1 MAFEPAFRLFRPLGG
16 TISGVLGHKIITTGL
31 ENIPKKGGA
40 LFTINHT
47 GYLDFYFAAFGL
59 TKRRRQ
65 PRYMAKQEIFEN
77 PVAGPIMRH
86 LKQIPVDRIAG
97 RSSMNLA
104 TQMLKDGEA
113 VCIFPEGTMSQSW
126 EIKELKTGAVRMA
139 QDAGVNIY
147 PVIVWGSHRVWRRGV
162 KPDLKTRGLGIM
174 VRFLPPFDPTGDP
187 NEMSR
192 KLREVMKKGLDEVRA
207 DYEKK
212 FGPFEPGLPWMPAS
226 LGGSAPTLEEAQ
238 AEDDAVEADRA
249 RARSMMRDSK
259 KAASDVHMA
268 VMQLEQQDSDRE
280 DDRQKLSHLQ
290 ELRAAAERLADSAEE
305 ISQASKMQGEE
316 VKRKAGEGS
325 LRYMTETVAT
335 AAMELERAT
344 LLSSRKA
351 NRSWAR
357 QADSI
362 TDFAAGFR
370 HRAAKNLYA
379 GADFLAKKAQDL
391 LSYLE
396 GAERAAKTS
405 SEDRAIRHAIA
416 REARVEQAT
425 ADAIREE
432 NRDFERRY
440 KKAQVKADTEA
451 WAEERNLNAQIRAEV
466 KALHE
471 QAKAI
476 EEKMRA
482 EAKVME
488 DEARESVA
496 ETVRNAASKKHTSV
510 FLDALD
516 AAEEDAHDTDESD

>member
-1 MAFEPAFRLFRPLGG
+1 MAFEPLFHLFRPANKLA
-16 TISGVLGHKIITTGL
+16 SALLGHKVILKGL
-31 ENIPKKGGA
+31 ENVPRKTGA

-47 GYLDFYFAAFGL
+47 GYLDFYFSAMGL
-59 TKRRRQ
+59 TKCRRQ

-77 PVAGPIMRH
+77 SAAGPIMRH

-97 RSSMNLA
+97 RGSMNHA
-104 TQMLKDGEA
+104 VQMLKDGEA

-139 QDAGVNIY
+139 QEAGVDIY
-147 PVIVWGSHRVWRRGV
+147 PIIVWGSHRVWRRGV
-162 KPDLKTRGLGIM
+162 NPDFKTRGIGIIVSYLPAFNPPETQM
-174 VRFLPPFDPTGDP
+174 RCRSVCARSCGMSSTWCALNTRKVRPL
-187 NEMSR
+187 
-192 KLREVMKKGLDEVRA
+192 
-207 DYEKK
+207 
-212 FGPFEPGLPWMPAS
+212 EPGLPWMPAS
-226 LGGSAPTLEEAQ
+226 LGGSAPTLAEAH
-238 AEDDAVEADRA
+238 AEDDRVEADRA
-249 RARSMMRDSK
+249 RARSMMRESK

-268 VMQLEQQDSDRE
+268 VMQLEKHDSDKE
-280 DDRQKLSHLQ
+280 DDRKKLTHLQ
-290 ELRAAAERLADSAEE
+290 ELREAAERLAQSAEE

-344 LLSSRKA
+344 LLSGRKA
-351 NRSWAR
+351 NRSWGR
-357 QADSI
+357 HSDSI
-362 TDFAAGFR
+362 TDFASDFR
-370 HRAAKNLYA
+370 HRATKNLYA

-391 LSYLE
+391 LNYLE
-396 GAERAAKTS
+396 GAERTAKVS
-405 SEDRAIRHAIA
+405 SEERAIRHAIA
-416 REARVEQAT
+416 REARIEQAT

-432 NRDFERRY
+432 NRDYERRF
-440 KKAQVKADTEA
+440 KRAQRKADAEA
-451 WAEERNLNAQIRAEV
+451 RAEKRNLNAQIRDEV

-496 ETVRNAASKKHTSV
+496 QTVSDAASEKHTSV

-516 AAEEDAHDTDESD
+516 AVEEDAHDSKESN

>member
-1 MAFEPAFRLFRPLGG
+1 MAFEPLFHLFRPANKLA
-16 TISGVLGHKIITTGL
+16 SALLGHKVILKGL
-31 ENIPKKGGA
+31 ENVPRKTGA

-47 GYLDFYFAAFGL
+47 GYLDFYFSAMGL
-59 TKRRRQ
+59 TKCRRQ

-77 PVAGPIMRH
+77 SAAGPIMRH

-97 RSSMNLA
+97 RGSMNHA
-104 TQMLKDGEA
+104 VQMLKDGEA

-139 QDAGVNIY
+139 QEAGVDIY
-147 PVIVWGSHRVWRRGV
+147 PIIVWGSHRVWRRGV
-162 KPDLKTRGLGIM
+162 NPDFKTRGIGII
-174 VRFLPPFDPTGDP
+174 VSYLPAFDPTGDP
-187 NEMSR
+187 DEVSER
-192 KLREVMKKGLDEVRA
+192 LREVMRNELDVVRA
-207 DYEKK
+207 EYEEK

-226 LGGSAPTLEEAQ
+226 LGGSAPTLAEAQ
-238 AEDDAVEADRA
+238 AEDDRVEADRA
-249 RARSMMRDSK
+249 RARSMMRESK

-268 VMQLEQQDSDRE
+268 VMQLEKHDSDKE
-280 DDRQKLSHLQ
+280 DDRKKLTHLQ
-290 ELRAAAERLADSAEE
+290 ELREAAERLAQSAEE

-344 LLSSRKA
+344 LLSGRKA
-351 NRSWAR
+351 NRSWGR
-357 QADSI
+357 HSDSI
-362 TDFAAGFR
+362 TDFASDFR
-370 HRAAKNLYA
+370 HRATKNLYA

-391 LSYLE
+391 LNYLE
-396 GAERAAKTS
+396 GAERTAKVS
-405 SEDRAIRHAIA
+405 SEERAIRHAIA
-416 REARVEQAT
+416 REARIEQAT

-432 NRDFERRY
+432 NRDYERRF
-440 KKAQVKADTEA
+440 KRAQRKADAEA
-451 WAEERNLNAQIRAEV
+451 RAEKRNLNAQIRDEV

-496 ETVRNAASKKHTSV
+496 QTVSDAASEKHTSV

-516 AAEEDAHDTDESD
+516 AVEEDAHDSKESN

>member
-1 MAFEPAFRLFRPLGG
+1 MAFEPFFSIFRPLSW
-16 TISGVLGHKIITTGL
+16 TISGVLGHKVITTGL

-47 GYLDFYFAAFGL
+47 GYLDFYFSAFGL
-59 TKRRRQ
+59 TKQGRH

-77 PVAGPIMRH
+77 SMAGPIMRY

-97 RSSMNLA
+97 RGSMNTA
-104 TQMLKDGEA
+104 IQMLKDGEA

-126 EIKELKTGAVRMA
+126 EIKEFKTGAVRMA
-139 QDAGVNIY
+139 QEAGVDIY
-147 PVIVWGSHRVWRRGV
+147 PAIVWGSHRVWRRGV
-162 KPDLKTRGLGIM
+162 KPDFKTRGIGVM
-174 VRFLPPFDPTGDP
+174 VRFLPVFDPTGDP
-187 NEMSR
+187 EEVSR
-192 KLREVMKKGLDEVRA
+192 RLRQVMIDGLNEVRA
-207 DYEKK
+207 EYEKE
-212 FGPFEPGLPWMPAS
+212 FGLFEPGLPWMPAS

-238 AEDDAVEADRA
+238 EEDDRVDADRA
-249 RARSMMRDSK
+249 RARDMMRDSK

-268 VMQLEQQDSDRE
+268 VMQMERQDSDRD
-280 DDRQKLSHLQ
+280 DDRKTLTHLQ
-290 ELRAAAERLADSAEE
+290 ELRAAAERLAESAEE

-316 VKRKAGEGS
+316 VKRKAGDGS

-362 TDFAAGFR
+362 TDFASGFR
-370 HRAAKNLYA
+370 RRAAKNLYA
-379 GADFLAKKAQDL
+379 GADYLAKKAQDL
-391 LSYLE
+391 LAYLE
-396 GAERAAKTS
+396 TAERTARSS
-405 SEDRAIRHAIA
+405 SEERAIRRAIA
-416 REARVEQAT
+416 REARIEQAT

-432 NRDFERRY
+432 NREFERRY
-440 KKAQVKADTEA
+440 KKAKVKADTEA
-451 WAEERNLNAQIRAEV
+451 RAEERNLTAQIREEV

-488 DEARESVA
+488 EEAVESVA
-496 ETVRNAASKKHTSV
+496 ETVRHAASEKHTSV

-516 AAEEDAHDTDESD
+516 AAEEDAHDTNESD